1 MGEGFW
7 FVCVCVPKTLMHLLR
22 PGDRGKSV
30 LRVWDGR
37 RGGAEPEGG
46 LMEAE
51 KMEKR
56 RERKKKKNS
65 GYYNII

>member
-7 FVCVCVPKTLMHLLR
+7 FVCVCPKNPNALTPSWR
-22 PGDRGKSV
+22 SG